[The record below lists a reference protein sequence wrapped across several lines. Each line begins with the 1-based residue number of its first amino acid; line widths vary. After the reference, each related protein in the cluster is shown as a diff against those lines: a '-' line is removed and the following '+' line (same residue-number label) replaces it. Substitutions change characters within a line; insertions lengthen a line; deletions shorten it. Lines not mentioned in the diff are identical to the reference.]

1 MDSKNVLLSA
11 TFFLA
16 LSLVGCQTVKSD
28 PMLPASD
35 ASQQVKQA
43 TWKTK
48 GETFNLPDN
57 SALTSKESRI
67 VFFQQA
73 DTEDA
78 NAINISIG
86 TDNVFQTTLQNGQYS
101 DVVICSGPQII
112 HVGNLNQKSGEVL
125 THSESY
131 QFTPQATTYLQ
142 VALSTAGNP
151 VIRQIAADKALPL
164 LNQST
169 RQIHQISRVLSDCN
183 ATSELQQPLDTAQVA
198 QKTEIKNPPQFNI
211 LFDFDS
217 ADINKNHA
225 ATLAGMAN
233 FIKSYPRAAI
243 TVEGHTDNKGPE
255 SYNLKLSQSRADTVK
270 NILVDQYDIEAP
282 RLSAIG
288 YGETMPI
295 DTNDTKQGR
304 QNNRRVVAIVN
315 KENN

>member
-1 MDSKNVLLSA
+1 MDSKKVLLSA

-28 PMLPASD
+28 PMLTASD
-35 ASQQVKQA
+35 GSQQVKQA

-73 DTEDA
+73 DTENS

-86 TDNVFQTTLQNGQYS
+86 IDNAFQTTLQNGQYS
-101 DVVICSGPQII
+101 DVIICSGPQIVN
-112 HVGNLNQKSGEVL
+112 VGNLNQKSGEVL

-131 QFTPQATTYLQ
+131 QLTPQATTYLQ
-142 VALSTAGNP
+142 VALSTVGNP
-151 VIRQIAADKALPL
+151 VIRQIAADEALPL
-164 LNQST
+164 LSQST
-169 RQIHQISRVLSDCN
+169 RQTHQISRVLLDCK
-183 ATSELQQPLDTAQVA
+183 ATPELQQPLEISKVD
-198 QKTEIKNPPQFNI
+198 QKTEIKNPPQFNV

-255 SYNLKLSQSRADTVK
+255 NYNLKLSQSRADTVK
-270 NILVDQYDIEAP
+270 NILVDQYDIETT
-282 RLSAIG
+282 RLSAVG

>member
-1 MDSKNVLLSA
+1 MDRISVLLS
-11 TFFLA
+11 TTLFLA
-16 LSLVGCQTVKSD
+16 IGLVGCQTVKSGQILSTAD
-28 PMLPASD
+28 G
-35 ASQQVKQA
+35 SQNIKQA
-43 TWKTK
+43 TWKKT
-48 GETFNLPDN
+48 GEIFNLPDN
-57 SALTSKESRI
+57 SILTSKESRI
-67 VFFQQA
+67 VFFQQV
-73 DTEDA
+73 DTEDS

-112 HVGNLNQKSGEVL
+112 HVGNLNQQSGEVL

-131 QFTPQATTYLQ
+131 QFTPQSTTYLQ

-164 LNQST
+164 LNKSM

-183 ATSELQQPLDTAQVA
+183 ATSELQQPLDTAQVE

-270 NILVDQYDIEAP
+270 HILVDQYDIEAT